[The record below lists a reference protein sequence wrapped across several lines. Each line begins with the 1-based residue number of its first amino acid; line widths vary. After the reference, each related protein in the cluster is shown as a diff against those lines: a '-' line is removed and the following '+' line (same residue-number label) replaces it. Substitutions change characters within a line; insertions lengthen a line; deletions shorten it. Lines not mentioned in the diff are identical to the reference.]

1 MVNYM
6 NYLIVFNSKELL
18 KMVIITNKKLQNIP
32 ALEVVQE
39 VAIDKKLPL
48 IIFVH
53 GFTSAK
59 EHNLHFAYLLAEKGF
74 RVILPDA
81 IYHGE
86 RTENLSETELSF
98 KFWDIV
104 INNIKELNVIKEAIN
119 QAGLLDE
126 SKIGVVGT
134 SLGGITTLGALTQY
148 EWINTAVSLM
158 GSPCYQDFFD
168 GLTREIKRTQIELP
182 VTEEQLQSLST
193 LLKKYDLSVQPEKLE
208 GRPLLFWHGERDRVV
223 PFQNTYEFYKKIY
236 PLYDGN
242 KENLKFIADP
252 KSDHKVSREGLL
264 ETVAWFEKHLK

>member
-1 MVNYM
+1 
-6 NYLIVFNSKELL
+6 
-18 KMVIITNKKLQNIP
+18 MVIVNNKMLQNIP
-32 ALEVVQE
+32 VLEVVQE

-48 IIFVH
+48 IIFIH

-104 INNIKELNVIKEAIN
+104 INNIKELNIIKEEIN

-126 SKIGVVGT
+126 TKIGVVGT

-158 GSPCYQDFFD
+158 GSPCYQEFFN
-168 GLTREIKRTQIELP
+168 GLVHEIKRNRIELP
-182 VTEEQLQSLST
+182 VTEEQLLQQSSILQ
-193 LLKKYDLSVQPEKLE
+193 KYDLSVQPEKLE

-223 PFQNTYEFYKKIY
+223 PFENTYEFYEKIY
-236 PLYDGN
+236 PLYDGIE
-242 KENLKFIADP
+242 ENIKFISDP

-264 ETVAWFEKHLK
+264 ETVEWFEKHL